1 MIANILSR
9 AWWMI
14 LLRAVIAI
22 LFGILI
28 FAQPAISLV
37 SLVWAFGI
45 LVLADGV
52 ANVAM
57 AIQGRNEHDH
67 WWVFL
72 LGGVAGILV
81 GLLALANPA
90 VTAVVLLFYIAIW
103 AIVTGFLQIGAAIRL
118 RKEIHGEL
126 WLFLGGV
133 ASVLFGLLLVA
144 RPGEGAMAVLWLIG
158 AYALAFGFLM
168 LLLALRVRGFSKRVR
183 SAATA

>member
-9 AWWMI
+9 GWWMI

-22 LFGILI
+22 LFGIMI
-28 FAQPAISLV
+28 FVQPGISLV

-52 ANVAM
+52 ANVVM

-72 LGGVAGILV
+72 LGGFAGVLV
-81 GLLALANPA
+81 GLLALFNPA

-103 AIVTGFLQIGAAIRL
+103 AMVTGFLQIGAAIRL
-118 RKEIHGEL
+118 RKEIRGEF
-126 WLFLGGV
+126 WLGLGGL
-133 ASVLFGLLLVA
+133 ASVAFGMLLVA
-144 RPGEGAMAVLWLIG
+144 RPGEGALAVLWLIG
-158 AYALAFGFLM
+158 AYALVFGVTL
-168 LLLALRVRGFSKRVR
+168 LLLALRVRGFAKRVT
-183 SAATA
+183 SAVAV

>member
-37 SLVWAFGI
+37 SLVWAFGV

-52 ANVAM
+52 ANVVM
-57 AIQGRNEHDH
+57 AVQGKNENDH

-72 LGGVAGILV
+72 LGGLAGVLVGIL
-81 GLLALANPA
+81 ALSNPA

-103 AIVTGFLQIGAAIRL
+103 AMITGFLQIGAAIRL
-118 RKEIHGEL
+118 RKEIQGEF

-133 ASVLFGLLLVA
+133 ASVVFGMLLVA

-158 AYALAFGFLM
+158 AYALVFGFTL
-168 LLLALRVRGFSKRVR
+168 LLLALRVRGFTKRVR
-183 SAATA
+183 GAVTA

>member
-14 LLRAVIAI
+14 LLRALIAI

-52 ANVAM
+52 ANVVM

-90 VTAVVLLFYIAIW
+90 ITAVVLLFYIAIW

-126 WLFLGGV
+126 WLFLGGL

-183 SAATA
+183 SAAAA